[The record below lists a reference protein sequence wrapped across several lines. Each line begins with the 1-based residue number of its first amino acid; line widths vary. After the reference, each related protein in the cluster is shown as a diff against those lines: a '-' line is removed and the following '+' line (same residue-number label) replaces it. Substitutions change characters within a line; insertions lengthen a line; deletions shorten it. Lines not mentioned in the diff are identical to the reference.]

1 MTVEASE
8 VRAPTLSRWQQD
20 IVAGLVVGVLAL
32 PICLAAGVLVFGPLG
47 PAYVA
52 EGAAAGLY
60 GAIAAGTVAALV
72 AKSSFTITCP
82 RGSPSLVLASLI
94 AATIANPAFA
104 GNPRLVLG
112 AAALCVF
119 LAGIWQILF
128 GLFRVAGIIKFTPHP
143 VFAGFINGVALLI
156 IKSQIMPFFFDRA
169 SSALALP
176 KRPLMLAFIVALALL
191 AIFYRSLVKKF
202 ALPPSLAR
210 IPGTIVAFGLGVI
223 VYHLAKWL
231 QPALDLGPTVGKPA
245 IKLASP
251 LLQALQPANV
261 AQLWTIGWHILL
273 VSLVLAL
280 VASLESLMAL
290 RVAQSISDHE
300 VRPVRDLAAQGCGNC
315 VAALVAPVASAV
327 TPNLALAAY
336 RVGGRTRLT
345 GIIAAAFILIVGVL
359 FSDAVAAVP
368 NAVLSAILLGVGIM
382 MFDRWSFRLLGQVVR
397 KSSPLGWQRSLY
409 DLIVVAAVMGITAA
423 TTVVTGVIAGCL
435 LSVIIFVINMSR
447 PVVRRRFW
455 GNERFSKR
463 IRSAEDIEF
472 LKQAGERR
480 AVLQL
485 EGVLFFGNAEDLAHE
500 IKELFGRADMIA
512 LDMRAITDVDVS
524 GANILNTL
532 VSRSRQRGKRLVF
545 CNVPVA
551 QMAIVQDLF
560 DSPEAAEAAIKPD
573 LESTLEW
580 MEEETLRGNFDQRGQ
595 AAALALEQI
604 DFFDGVSEPDLAQLR
619 QVLKLR
625 EFKAGEAICHEG
637 DPGDKMW
644 LLVKGSV
651 SVRLDVADNR
661 GSRRITSLTRGTVFG
676 EMALIEGAR
685 RSATIVADEDVA
697 CYELSGDDFGVLM
710 RDNPAIAATVMRNTA
725 RELAR
730 RLRRTSEDLRH
741 ATS

>member
-1 MTVEASE
+1 MAVGASE
-8 VRAPTLSRWQQD
+8 IRAPVLSQWQQD
-20 IVAGLVVGVLAL
+20 IIAGLIVGVLAL

-47 PAYVA
+47 PDYVA

-60 GAIAAGTVAALV
+60 GAIAAGGVAALL
-72 AKSSFTITCP
+72 AKSSFAITCP

-94 AATIANPAFA
+94 TATLADPLFA
-104 GNPRLVLG
+104 GNPRLVIG

-128 GLFRVAGIIKFTPHP
+128 GLFRVASIIKFTPHP
-143 VFAGFINGVALLI
+143 VFAGFINGAALLI
-156 IKSQIMPFFFDRA
+156 INSQIQPFFFDRT

-176 KRPLMLAFIVALALL
+176 KNPRVLVFVVALALL
-191 AIFYRSLVKKF
+191 AIFHRSLVKKL
-202 ALPPSLAR
+202 ALPTSLTR
-210 IPGTIVAFGLGVI
+210 IPGTIVAFGLGMI

-245 IKLASP
+245 IRLASP
-251 LLQALQPANV
+251 LLQALQPANA
-261 AQLWTIGWHILL
+261 AQLWTIGWSILL

-280 VASLESLMAL
+280 VATLESLMAL
-290 RVAQSISDHE
+290 RVAQSVSDHE

-315 VAALVAPVASAV
+315 ISALIAPIASAV
-327 TPNLALAAY
+327 TPNLLVTAY
-336 RVGGRTRLT
+336 RIGGRTRVT
-345 GIIAAAFILIVGVL
+345 GIIAAAVILIVGVL
-359 FSDAVAAVP
+359 FSDVMAAVP
-368 NAVLSAILLGVGIM
+368 NAVLSAILLAVGIM
-382 MFDRWSFRLLGQVVR
+382 MFDAWSFRLLGQVVR
-397 KSSPLGWQRSLY
+397 KSSPLGWKRSLY
-409 DLIVVAAVMGITAA
+409 DLIVVAAVMGITAM
-423 TTVVTGVIAGCL
+423 TTVIMGVIAGCL
-435 LSVIIFVINMSR
+435 LSGIIFVINMSR

-455 GNERFSKR
+455 GNECFSKR
-463 IRSAEDIEF
+463 IRSAEDIEV
-472 LKQAGERR
+472 LQQAGQRR

-485 EGVLFFGNAEDLAHE
+485 EGVLFFGNAEDLSRE

-512 LDMRAITDVDVS
+512 LDMRAITDIDVS
-524 GANILNTL
+524 GANILNAL
-532 VSRSRQRGKRLVF
+532 VNRSRQHGRRLFF
-545 CNVPVA
+545 CNVPDA

-560 DSPEAAEAAIKPD
+560 DSPEAADATIKPD
-573 LESTLEW
+573 LESMLEW
-580 MEEETLRGNFDQRGQ
+580 MEEETLRGNFDQRDQ
-595 AAALALEQI
+595 AAVLALEQI
-604 DFFDGVSEPDLAQLR
+604 DFFDGVPEQDLKQLR

-651 SVRLDVADNR
+651 SVRLHVADKR

-685 RSATIVADEDVA
+685 RSATIVADEDIA
-697 CYELSGDDFGVLM
+697 CYELSSDDFGVLM
-710 RDNPAIAATVMRNTA
+710 RDNPAIAATIMRNTA

>member
-1 MTVEASE
+1 MAVEASE
-8 VRAPTLSRWQQD
+8 VRAPALSRWQQD
-20 IVAGLVVGVLAL
+20 IIAGLTVGVLAL

-82 RGSPSLVLASLI
+82 RGSSSLVLASLI

-156 IKSQIMPFFFDRA
+156 IKSQVMPFFFDRS

-176 KRPLMLAFIVALALL
+176 KHPLVLVFVVALALL
-191 AIFYRSLVKKF
+191 AIFYRLLVNKL

-210 IPGTIVAFGLGVI
+210 IPGTIVTFGLGIV
-223 VYHLAKWL
+223 VYHLIKWL

-245 IKLASP
+245 IRLASP
-251 LLQALQPANV
+251 LLQALQPVNAT
-261 AQLWTIGWHILL
+261 QLWSIGWSILL
-273 VSLVLAL
+273 VSFVLAL

-290 RVAQSISDHE
+290 RVAQSVSDQE
-300 VRPVRDLAAQGCGNC
+300 VRPVRDLVAQGCGNC

-345 GIIAAAFILIVGVL
+345 GIVAAAVILIVGVL

-368 NAVLSAILLGVGIM
+368 NAVLSAVLLAIGITI
-382 MFDRWSFRLLGQVVR
+382 FDRWSIRLLGQVVR

-409 DLIVVAAVMGITAA
+409 DLIVVAAVMGITAM
-423 TTVVTGVIAGCL
+423 TTVAIGVIAGCL
-435 LSVIIFVINMSR
+435 LSVFIFVINMSR

-455 GNERFSKR
+455 GDEFFSKR
-463 IRSAEDIEF
+463 IRSAEDVKA
-472 LKQAGERR
+472 LQQAGHRR

-485 EGVLFFGNAEDLAHE
+485 EGVLFFGNAEDLARE
-500 IKELFGRADMIA
+500 VKDLFTRADMVA
-512 LDMRAITDVDVS
+512 LDLRAITDIDVS
-524 GANILNTL
+524 GAHILNTL
-532 VSRSRQRGKRLVF
+532 VNRSRQRSKHLFF
-545 CNVPVA
+545 CNVPGP

-560 DSPEAAEAAIKPD
+560 ESQEAADAAIKPD

-580 MEEETLRGNFDQRGQ
+580 MEDETLRGNFDRGQ
-595 AAALALEQI
+595 SAQLALEQI
-604 DFFDGVSEPDLAQLR
+604 DFFDGVPEQDLEQLR

-661 GSRRITSLTRGTVFG
+661 VSRRITSLTRGTVFG

-685 RSATIVADEDVA
+685 RSATIVADEDVT
-697 CYELSGDDFGVLM
+697 CYELSGDDFGVLS
-710 RDNPAIAATVMRNTA
+710 RENPAIAATVMRNTA

>member
-1 MTVEASE
+1 MAVEASE
-8 VRAPTLSRWQQD
+8 VRATALSRWQDD
-20 IVAGLVVGVLAL
+20 IVAGLVVGVLTL
-32 PICLAAGVLVFGPLG
+32 PACLAVGVLVFAPLG
-47 PAYVA
+47 PGYVA

-60 GAIAAGTVAALV
+60 GGIAAGAVAALV
-72 AKSSFTITCP
+72 ATSSFTITCP
-82 RGSPSLVLASLI
+82 RGSPALVLASLI
-94 AATIANPAFA
+94 AATLANPAFA
-104 GNPRLVLG
+104 GNPRLVIG

-143 VFAGFINGVALLI
+143 VFAGFVNGVALLI
-156 IKSQIMPFFFDRA
+156 VVAQIKPFFFDSA

-176 KRPLMLAFIVALALL
+176 KRPLMLVFIVALALL
-191 AIFYRSLVKKF
+191 AIFYRSLVKKL

-210 IPGTIVAFGLGVI
+210 IPGTIVAFGLGIV
-223 VYHLAKWL
+223 VYHLTKWL
-231 QPALDLGPTVGKPA
+231 QPALDLGPAVGKPA

-251 LLQALQPANV
+251 LLNALQPANA
-261 AQLWTIGWHILL
+261 AQLWTIGWSILL

-290 RVAQSISDHE
+290 RVAQSVSDHE
-300 VRPVRDLAAQGCGNC
+300 VHPVRDLAAQGCGNC
-315 VAALVAPVASAV
+315 VSALVAPIASAV
-327 TPNLALAAY
+327 TPNLAVAAY
-336 RVGGRTRLT
+336 RAGGRTRVT
-345 GIIAAAFILIVGVL
+345 GIIAAAVILIVGVL
-359 FSDAVAAVP
+359 FSDAMAEVP
-368 NAVLSAILLGVGIM
+368 NAVLSAILLAVGVM
-382 MFDRWSFRLLGQVVR
+382 MFDAWSFQLLGQVVR

-409 DLIVVAAVMGITAA
+409 DLIVVAAVMGITAM
-423 TTVVTGVIAGCL
+423 TTVVMGVIAGCL

-455 GNERFSKR
+455 GDERYSKR
-463 IRSAEDIEF
+463 IRSTEDIEI
-472 LKQAGERR
+472 LQQAGQRR

-485 EGVLFFGNAEDLAHE
+485 EGVLFFGNADDLAHE
-500 IKELFGRADMIA
+500 IRELFGRADMIA
-512 LDMRAITDVDVS
+512 LDMRAITDIDIS
-524 GANILNTL
+524 GAHILNTL
-532 VSRSRQRGKRLVF
+532 VNRSRQHGKRLFF
-545 CNVPVA
+545 CNVPDA
-551 QMAIVQDLF
+551 EMAIVQDLF
-560 DSPEAAEAAIKPD
+560 DSPEAADAAIKPD

-580 MEEETLRGNFDQRGQ
+580 MEEETLRGSLERGQ
-595 AAALALEQI
+595 STQLALEEI
-604 DFFDGVSEPDLAQLR
+604 DFFDGVPEQDLARLR

-625 EFKAGEAICHEG
+625 EFRAGEAICREG

-661 GSRRITSLTRGTVFG
+661 ISRRITSLTRGTVFG

-697 CYELSGDDFGVLM
+697 CYELSGDDFDVLS
-710 RDNPAIAATVMRNTA
+710 RENPAIAATVMRNTA